1 MASKLKRTF
10 LRPIPYILT
19 DKMGHFITRLLSR
32 NLIKELSGELTDK
45 FMELLLG
52 GMDLS
57 FCLSK
62 GYRKNIKN
70 FKGKYL
76 FETADGM
83 VEASA
88 TFDKSDMKVH
98 TNAIE
103 NWDVKVTFK
112 NAAALRAYLFSE
124 NQDILDSILKNEV
137 EVEGNLNYIYRFGFL
152 ARDLVHRLRLE
163 I

>member
-10 LRPIPYILT
+10 LLPIPYILS
-19 DKMGHFITRLLSR
+19 DRIGSSITRLLSR

-45 FMELLLG
+45 FIELLLG

-57 FCLSK
+57 FCLSR

-70 FKGKYL
+70 FKGRYL
-76 FETADGM
+76 FQTADGM

-88 TFDKSDMKVH
+88 TFDKANMKVH
-98 TNAIE
+98 SEAISDW
-103 NWDVKVTFK
+103 NVRVTFK
-112 NAAALRAYLFSE
+112 DSAALRAYIFSK

-137 EVEGNLNYIYRFGFL
+137 EVDGNLNYIYRFGFL
-152 ARDLVHRLRLE
+152 ARDLVHRLGLE